1 MWRRIIYHP
10 EVNYALRQTLVLC
23 LPVAIGWLLGD
34 LQRGLLFSLVPACC
48 NNAGLDT
55 PHKRFFKRLIV
66 GGSLFAFSSFLIQ
79 FAGAE
84 GVPLPA
90 ILLVM
95 ALLLGVTGEI
105 SPLHARLL
113 PASLIA
119 AIFTLSLAGRMPM
132 WEPPLL
138 YILGT
143 VWYGAFNWFW
153 FWLWKEQPMRETLS
167 LLYRELADYCEAK
180 YTLLTKLTD
189 PQTALPPL
197 LARQQKAVDLINTCY
212 QQMHML
218 SANRD
223 SHYQRLTRAFQ
234 VALDLQEHIAVSL
247 HQPEEVQKL
256 VEKSHAEAVIRWNA
270 QTIAARLRVLADD
283 ILYHRFAERFTM
295 DKQLQALEKIAR
307 QHPDNPVGN
316 FCYYHFSRIGRVLRT
331 QHPLYRR
338 DLMADRQRRL
348 PLLRA
353 LKSYLSLKSSA
364 LRTAARFAVMLT
376 FASSLAL
383 FFNLPKP
390 YWILMTVMFVSLNGY
405 SATRVRIQHRALGT
419 LAGLAIA
426 AGTLGMHVPE
436 PWILSIMLVITLVS
450 YLFIRKFYGWAT
462 VGFTVTAVYTLQL
475 LSLNGAQFLLPRL
488 MDTLMGCLI
497 AFGGMIWLWPQ
508 WQSGLLRQNAH
519 DALETYQS
527 ALQLL
532 LGNEQ
537 DAVKLAYQ
545 RMEVNQA
552 HNALFNSLHQAMQEP
567 GFNSS
572 YLSDMQL
579 WVTHSQF
586 IVEHI
591 NAMTILAREHTMLT
605 PTLAER
611 YLQSCEIALQ
621 RCQQRLEYDGPSSET
636 NVLEVPED
644 FHQGPVTIMERHV
657 KRILGH
663 LGVMYTIS
671 SLTWSQRP
679 HHGRW
684 LSRRLRKSSK

>member
-1 MWRRIIYHP
+1 
-10 EVNYALRQTLVLC
+10 
-23 LPVAIGWLLGD
+23 
-34 LQRGLLFSLVPACC
+34 
-48 NNAGLDT
+48 
-55 PHKRFFKRLIV
+55 
-66 GGSLFAFSSFLIQ
+66 
-79 FAGAE
+79 
-84 GVPLPA
+84 
-90 ILLVM
+90 
-95 ALLLGVTGEI
+95 
-105 SPLHARLL
+105 
-113 PASLIA
+113 
-119 AIFTLSLAGRMPM
+119 
-132 WEPPLL
+132 
-138 YILGT
+138 
-143 VWYGAFNWFW
+143 
-153 FWLWKEQPMRETLS
+153 
-167 LLYRELADYCEAK
+167 
-180 YTLLTKLTD
+180 
-189 PQTALPPL
+189 
-197 LARQQKAVDLINTCY
+197 
-212 QQMHML
+212 
-218 SANRD
+218 
-223 SHYQRLTRAFQ
+223 
-234 VALDLQEHIAVSL
+234 
-247 HQPEEVQKL
+247 
-256 VEKSHAEAVIRWNA
+256 
-270 QTIAARLRVLADD
+270 
-283 ILYHRFAERFTM
+283 
-295 DKQLQALEKIAR
+295 
-307 QHPDNPVGN
+307 
-316 FCYYHFSRIGRVLRT
+316 
-331 QHPLYRR
+331 
-338 DLMADRQRRL
+338 
-348 PLLRA
+348 
-353 LKSYLSLKSSA
+353 
-364 LRTAARFAVMLT
+364 
-376 FASSLAL
+376 
-383 FFNLPKP
+383 
-390 YWILMTVMFVSLNGY
+390 
-405 SATRVRIQHRALGT
+405 
-419 LAGLAIA
+419 
-426 AGTLGMHVPE
+426 
-436 PWILSIMLVITLVS
+436 
-450 YLFIRKFYGWAT
+450 
-462 VGFTVTAVYTLQL
+462 VYTLQL